1 MRKSPFEPCIP
12 TKATKV
18 PDRPEWIHDI
28 KHDGYRLIVQREG
41 KRVRLFARNGHDWSN
56 RYPLITEAAPR
67 NSKRIVRDR
76 WRGWCCWASTVGQ
89 TSTTSFTPARMVR
102 AAMVAAI
109 DQQIADAGCTRFAEG
124 DLLFVGRH
132 GCRASSRG
140 HRVPAANHQHR
151 VPLLEGPASQRPA
164 TRRAASSM
172 CFAGDAHA
180 SAGKSRPRCL
190 PGRSGIGA
198 SNNRCLLINQQW
210 FSN

>member
-1 MRKSPFEPCIP
+1 MRKSAFEPCIP
-12 TKATKV
+12 TKAAKV
-18 PDRPEWIHDI
+18 PDRPEWIHEI

-41 KRVRLFARNGHDWSN
+41 KRVRLFTRNGHDWTN
-56 RYPLITEAAPR
+56 RYPAHHRGRAAE
-67 NSKRIVRDR
+67 SECIVRDR
-76 WRGWCCWASTVGQ
+76 WRGGAAGRRRSVRLQ
-89 TSTTSFTPARMVR
+89 RAAFAPARMVR

-164 TRRAASSM
+164 TGSQTLHELYRRQCVSPETLTHQQAR
-172 CFAGDAHA
+172 AGQGVCQGG
-180 SAGKSRPRCL
+180 AG
-190 PGRSGIGA
+190 
-198 SNNRCLLINQQW
+198 
-210 FSN
+210 